1 MHNELSYSNYYPN
14 QIFFYCLI
22 PPAVGGETTILN
34 GNTFI
39 EKLNPEIMGDFFE
52 RNIKYIRN
60 LHGGSGMGPSWQETY
75 ETDDKEK
82 VDAFCKANNIKTF
95 WKENNKLRLEQIRPT
110 IITHP
115 TTGKKVWF
123 NQADQFHPSNNSE
136 EVYEAMKML
145 YTKNDFPLYVC
156 YEDDSEIP
164 EVVFSHVREAFIE
177 HTIKHPW
184 QKGNL
189 MLVDNVSALHGRNAF
204 EGDRKVL
211 ISMI

>member
-1 MHNELSYSNYYPN
+1 
-14 QIFFYCLI
+14 
-22 PPAVGGETTILN
+22 
-34 GNTFI
+34 
-39 EKLNPEIMGDFFE
+39 
-52 RNIKYIRN
+52 
-60 LHGGSGMGPSWQETY
+60 
-75 ETDDKEK
+75 
-82 VDAFCKANNIKTF
+82 
-95 WKENNKLRLEQIRPT
+95 
-110 IITHP
+110 
-115 TTGKKVWF
+115 
-123 NQADQFHPSNNSE
+123 
-136 EVYEAMKML
+136 MKML
-145 YTKNDFPLYVC
+145 YTKHDFPLYVC